1 MVNGVVPRAAGGT
14 DQLVSDASCGASRG
28 RPARKECLVSWA
40 QWVQWARKVQWVRWV
55 VVAMLVLP
63 VVLVILA
70 YLDQLD
76 PQAQQVL
83 RDLLHRLC
91 PSCRI
96 LGESNR
102 GN

>member
-1 MVNGVVPRAAGGT
+1 MGATGQLAQRVP
-14 DQLVSDASCGASRG
+14 
-28 RPARKECLVSWA
+28 
-40 QWVQWARKVQWVRWV
+40 WVRLV
-55 VVAMLVLP
+55 VVVMLVLP

-91 PSCRI
+91 PSCKT
-96 LGESNR
+96 LGGS
-102 GN
+102 